1 MKRQIVY
8 IVDLNF
14 TYDINSTLEIHH
26 TRDCKLVAKYCL
38 PSRHAIRTATA
49 VICYTALNVDLVCD
63 PDVQERSGSSMPS
76 ILNRMETKQSP
87 PTYNKTNKF
96 TDVFQV
102 IVDAYGVASYLEVN
116 PGTTHL
122 SSRLIFHL

>member
-1 MKRQIVY
+1 MYCIVLLY
-8 IVDLNF
+8 ICRPCRPYSFLIAIIIAIT
-14 TYDINSTLEIHH
+14 TYL
-26 TRDCKLVAKYCL
+26 
-38 PSRHAIRTATA
+38 
-49 VICYTALNVDLVCD
+49 
-63 PDVQERSGSSMPS
+63 QERSGSSMPS

-116 PGTTHL
+116 PGKNLPL
-122 SSRLIFHL
+122 SRTSISAVS